1 MSALGSDASS
11 HNPTGLISI
20 TRANQGG
27 TNNYSYYGMYNGT
40 AAVGM
45 GLSTTGQWLFGASSA
60 AGVNSTISTTW
71 AYFDTSGN
79 LYSSKQFRSTTFA
92 DSTNPASYYLT
103 PSGTSVVS
111 VLNSTGGV
119 GFKNDGT
126 GVGWG
131 SSAFPGGFVSHVYD
145 NGNLHIWTDD
155 QTNFESAAS
164 GSSATWYWTA
174 GASSTSGGGSTYMR
188 LVSNN
193 LYLGGTFY
201 DDANN
206 AYYLKPSSTSV
217 LNNLT
222 VNGTLSAAVFTA
234 NNLGN
239 GPVSY
244 THLTLPTN
252 REV

>member
-1 MSALGSDASS
+1 MWVNGSIGSGGAIYGSNFYGSYYFDSTNNSYYIKSAGTSQIQGLSALGSDASS

-111 VLNSTGGV
+111 VLNLS
-119 GFKNDGT
+119 
-126 GVGWG
+126 
-131 SSAFPGGFVSHVYD
+131 
-145 NGNLHIWTDD
+145 LIHI
-155 QTNFESAAS
+155 
-164 GSSATWYWTA
+164 
-174 GASSTSGGGSTYMR
+174 
-188 LVSNN
+188 
-193 LYLGGTFY
+193 
-201 DDANN
+201 
-206 AYYLKPSSTSV
+206 
-217 LNNLT
+217 
-222 VNGTLSAAVFTA
+222 
-234 NNLGN
+234 
-239 GPVSY
+239 
-244 THLTLPTN
+244 
-252 REV
+252 